1 MSKYI
6 YQSPKECSR
15 ALKLIMEQMDKETET
30 YNALETA
37 INYLFVMQLE
47 CDDDKKKRDEETK
60 RWERAVAEKNYKK
73 EPIIVGDEIIV
84 YDEGVENCKFRATVT
99 DIDCDGALWILDE
112 AGANTVINPDDDRK
126 REKTG
131 RHFSYVDDLIYSM
144 GRGLVRQSDT

>member
-6 YQSPKECSR
+6 YQNPKECSR

-47 CDDDKKKRDEETK
+47 CDDDKKKREAENERWK
-60 RWERAVAEKNYKK
+60 RKLAEKNYKK
-73 EPIIVGDEIIV
+73 EPVVVGDEIIV
-84 YDEGVENCKFRATVT
+84 YDDGVEDGKFRATII

-112 AGANTVINPDDDRK
+112 AGANTVINPGDERK
-126 REKTG
+126 WEKTG
-131 RHFSYVDDLIYSM
+131 RHFGYVDDLLYSM
-144 GRGLVRQSDT
+144 EEGATE